1 MPLEYVKED
10 KVAIFTFNRPEAL
23 NSIDPET
30 VGEYSRALADFRDD
44 DDVWVGIVTGAG
56 EKAFC
61 AGADIKK
68 MLPWLQD
75 AINAPWRQPPTP
87 MRGLQLWKPL
97 IAAVNGMAL
106 GGGMEIALSCDIRI
120 AAENAAFGVPE
131 VKLGLIPAWGG
142 AARLAHILPWAVAAE
157 LLLTGNPIK
166 AQEAH
171 RLGLVNKVVP
181 LPELMSTARQYADAI
196 CQAGPLAV
204 RGAKRVMLASKHFG
218 LEEALRLESQVADFL
233 FTTEDFVEG
242 TSAFVEKR
250 KASFKGK

>member
-1 MPLEYVKED
+1 MPLEYVKEN

-23 NSIDPET
+23 NAIDPET
-30 VGEYSRALADFRDD
+30 VNEYSQALIDFRNDD
-44 DDVWVGIVTGAG
+44 DIWVGIVTGTG

-68 MLPWLQD
+68 TIPWLKD
-75 AINAPWRQPPTP
+75 GANAPWHQPPTP
-87 MRGLQLWKPL
+87 MRGLELWKPL
-97 IAAVNGMAL
+97 IAAVNGLAL
-106 GGGMEIALSCDIRI
+106 GGGLEIALSCDIRI

-131 VKLGLIPAWGG
+131 VKLGLLPAWGG
-142 AARLAHILPWAVAAE
+142 AARLAHVLPWATAAE

-166 AQEAH
+166 AQEAY
-171 RLGLVNKVVP
+171 RLGLINKVVP
-181 LPELMSTARQYADAI
+181 LTELMPTARQYANTI

-233 FTTEDFVEG
+233 LTTEDLKEG